1 MTTRRDFL
9 QAVTV
14 GGVVHASL
22 GSRADAVP
30 APVPATG
37 VEDRARW
44 VAVATRMADPLLGA
58 LARRELKSRMPVEA
72 VAGAEADRRKV
83 THLEGFGRLLAGL
96 SPWLEQPLPAGDEE
110 RTRARLAALAQQGM
124 DAATNPGSA
133 DRMNFSEGSQPLV
146 DAAFLAHAILRAPRT
161 LWRELP
167 PATQAN
173 VVAALRATRVIRPG
187 YNNWLLFSAMIEAA
201 LAAIGE
207 PWDQMRV
214 DYAVRQHELWYKGD
228 GMYGDGPEFH
238 WDYYNS
244 FVIQP
249 MLLDVLAAVGPKVT
263 AWKEITARVTTRARR
278 YAAIQE
284 RLISPEGTLPPV
296 GRSIAYRTGALQL
309 LGQVALR
316 RELPD
321 GVTPA
326 QVRGGMTAVIARM
339 MEAPGTFTR
348 DGWLTIGLAGHQPSL
363 GESYISTGSCYLA
376 ATGLLPLGLPPDDP
390 FWSAPA
396 APWTTKKLYSG
407 ADAPADHAGG

>member
-1 MTTRRDFL
+1 MTSRRDFL
-9 QAVTV
+9 QAVTA
-14 GGVVHASL
+14 GGAMHASL
-22 GSRADAVP
+22 GSRAGAEP

-37 VEDRARW
+37 ADDRARW

-58 LARRELKSRMPVEA
+58 LARGELKARMPVEA

-96 SPWLEQPLPAGDEE
+96 SPWLEQRLPSGDEE
-110 RTRARLAALAQQGM
+110 RSRARLASLAQQGM
-124 DAATNPGSA
+124 EAATNPSSP
-133 DRMNFSEGSQPLV
+133 DRMNFTDGAQPLV
-146 DAAFLAHAILRAPRT
+146 DAAFLAHAMLRAPRT
-161 LWRELP
+161 LWQELP
-167 PATQAN
+167 TATQAN
-173 VVAALRATRVIRPG
+173 VLGSLRATRVIRPG
-187 YNNWLLFSAMIEAA
+187 YNNWLLFSAMVEAA
-201 LAAIGE
+201 LASVGE
-207 PWDQMRV
+207 SWDQMRV

-228 GMYGDGPEFH
+228 GMYGDGPAFH

-249 MLLDVLAAVGPKVT
+249 MLLDILATVGPKVT
-263 AWKEITARVTTRARR
+263 AWKEIAARVTTRAQR

-284 RLISPEGTLPPV
+284 RLISPEGTMPPI
-296 GRSIAYRTGALQL
+296 GRSIAYRCGALQL

-316 RELPD
+316 RELPT

-326 QVRGGMTAVIARM
+326 QVRGGMTAVIGRT

-376 ATGLLPLGLPPDDP
+376 ATGLLPLGLPPADP

-396 APWTTKKLYSG
+396 VPWTAKKLYDG
-407 ADAPADHAGG
+407 ADAPADHAEG

>member
-9 QAVTV
+9 HAVTA

-22 GSRADAVP
+22 ATPVSVP
-30 APVPATG
+30 TTLTHATG
-37 VEDRARW
+37 AEDRARW

-58 LARRELKSRMPVEA
+58 LARRELKLRMPIEA

-96 SPWLEQPLPAGDEE
+96 SPWLDQPLPPGDEE

-124 DAATNPGSA
+124 DAATHPTSP
-133 DRMNFSEGSQPLV
+133 DRMNFTEGAQPLV

-161 LWRELP
+161 LWQELP
-167 PATQAN
+167 ASTQAN
-173 VVAALRATRVIRPG
+173 VVASLRATRIIRPG
-187 YNNWLLFSAMIEAA
+187 YNNWLLFSAMVEAA
-201 LAAIGE
+201 LASIGE
-207 PWDQMRV
+207 AWDQMRV
-214 DYAVRQHELWYKGD
+214 DYAVRQHELWYQGD
-228 GMYGDGPEFH
+228 GMYGDGPQFH

-249 MLLDVLAAVGPKVT
+249 MLLDILATVGSKVT
-263 AWKEITARVTTRARR
+263 AWKEIAARVETRAQR

-284 RLISPEGTLPPV
+284 RLISPEGTLPPI
-296 GRSIAYRTGALQL
+296 GRSIAYRCGALQL

-316 RELPD
+316 HALPSP
-321 GVTPA
+321 VTPA
-326 QVRGGMTAVIARM
+326 QVRGGMTAVIGRM

-348 DGWLTIGLAGHQPSL
+348 EGWLTIGLVGHQPSL

-376 ATGLLPLGLPPDDP
+376 ATGLLPLGLPPADP
-390 FWSAPA
+390 FWSAPP
-396 APWTTKKLYSG
+396 APWTAKKLYDG
-407 ADAPADHAGG
+407 ADAPPDHAAG